1 MRGLGRAPRGGGLAP
16 QPLRTAAP
24 AARVRAAAAGQRP
37 QQRQAAPLAPP
48 APAAPTAEGQRPQHR
63 QTPPA
68 QVGSNSNTWRA
79 APRALVRRAL
89 PLLRG
94 VRGAEARLE
103 ADVRSVA
110 AAVALMTALIA
121 YDRGVNGVLDAIDDS
136 VDAGVASVL
145 VGLGLVFGVRLA
157 GGRPQDLHGVR
168 ASGASLGRAA
178 VAAAGPDDD
187 GDTLLTEEGLDCG
200 SSDDGDGG
208 SLGAAASS
216 FGALTDDD
224 GGQPGGAGA
233 RGPDSPLEAEP
244 SADEEGQ
251 QAPAAAAAAVPPTDA
266 AARPASA
273 QPPQAQ
279 LQRAPS
285 ADAAGTAHQRSPSP
299 RAAAAPAGRRVRVT
313 ADAALEAGAAP
324 EAGATLSAGG
334 DGALPRGSSSE
345 SPRPG
350 RLGPGPGAAGL
361 AGRTAEGGGAPA
373 PPERPSSRGAAGRR
387 GGPARTPSAGARPEP
402 QRRASGRE
410 QPEAAAVRRHRAAAC
425 QTRPEPAAAAERFGG
440 DLSEWGRTALEGFY
454 DDDGAGSEA
463 SSAPT
468 MSSGLSP
475 RGARPDAARP
485 FSLDAAREALAYS
498 AGVYGRGA
506 ALRRGGAAPAAG
518 HADDLP
524 TRIAYQQLSALA
536 GMAGKVQE
544 AILHNKRIFEQRM
557 LQHDAALLRQALGG
571 WCALR
576 SARHAKRA
584 RLRRAAARI
593 RRGALSRAFFAWR
606 DELHLMDRT
615 LAMRRKVAATVAA
628 GCTRRCFAA
637 WRRLAQ
643 ERLYKAQLGAREREV
658 AALEGK
664 LRGYEKRPIQV
675 LHKRR
680 VGAMLGVWR
689 AAACAA
695 RRKRAAAAR
704 AGRFCARRQQARV
717 WRAWVE
723 HVEAAAR
730 RRVLSAKLAARCARL
745 ELAAAWSAWLQA
757 LDARRERSS
766 DLARAV
772 QHRRR
777 ALAARA
783 WRSWAAGAARRSTRR
798 ALAARWQRP
807 ATASVLAGWLAQ
819 RAAMATAFAGWAD
832 WVQQG
837 RLGAKLAAKEG
848 LEEGLAKLQAENER
862 LRRDNERFVRLID
875 SGEWGRGR
883 VAELAS
889 AGEVMRTERD
899 ALLALIGS
907 LRREYEA
914 VQAAKGAQEDEL
926 RALKERMA
934 LGGSA
939 RNRLLVK
946 GGSSFN
952 ALVRAM
958 KQDLLDSGAAARDP
972 ALAYEVDK
980 LSMDHVQVFH
990 DGELAVQAA
999 ASVGARSAPPLPGRA
1014 GGSLQTTA
1022 PAAAPAV
1029 AVARGSTSPIA
1040 PVRAGGAARRAGGGS
1055 LHTTLSVAAGGGP
1068 GSQRGRVSGT
1078 LAALSGLSAAQ
1089 VDALEAAAVRAVPGG
1104 K

>member
-1 MRGLGRAPRGGGLAP
+1 MESG
-16 QPLRTAAP
+16 
-24 AARVRAAAAGQRP
+24 
-37 QQRQAAPLAPP
+37 
-48 APAAPTAEGQRPQHR
+48 
-63 QTPPA
+63 
-68 QVGSNSNTWRA
+68 
-79 APRALVRRAL
+79 
-89 PLLRG
+89 
-94 VRGAEARLE
+94 
-103 ADVRSVA
+103 
-110 AAVALMTALIA
+110 
-121 YDRGVNGVLDAIDDS
+121 
-136 VDAGVASVL
+136 
-145 VGLGLVFGVRLA
+145 
-157 GGRPQDLHGVR
+157 HGVR
-168 ASGASLGRAA
+168 ASGASLGRAP
-178 VAAAGPDDD
+178 VGAAGPDDD
-187 GDTLLTEEGLDCG
+187 GDELLTEDGLDCG

-224 GGQPGGAGA
+224 GDQRPGGAGA

-244 SADEEGQ
+244 SAESEEEAPLPPPPQHPPQHPPAPQAPSPRGPPPHPLAPPAGPRPRRTWSRSEEGQ
-251 QAPAAAAAAVPPTDA
+251 QAPAAAIAAVAPTDA

-273 QPPQAQ
+273 QPPQAR

-285 ADAAGTAHQRSPSP
+285 ADATSTAHQSSPSP
-299 RAAAAPAGRRVRVT
+299 RAAAAPAGRRARVT

-334 DGALPRGSSSE
+334 DGALPRRSSSE

-350 RLGPGPGAAGL
+350 RLGPGAAGR
-361 AGRTAEGGGAPA
+361 AGRAAEGGGAPA
-373 PPERPSSRGAAGRR
+373 PPERPSSRGAAGR

-410 QPEAAAVRRHRAAAC
+410 QPEAAARRRHRAAAC
-425 QTRPEPAAAAERFGG
+425 QTRPEPAAAAEGFGG

-485 FSLDAAREALAYS
+485 FSLDAAREARARARAPARMRRTGGAGAGPGRSRRARGGWRRALAYS
-498 AGVYGRGA
+498 AGVYGRGS

-606 DELHLMDRT
+606 DELHLVDRT

-643 ERLYKAQLGAREREV
+643 ERWYKAQLGAREREV

-680 VGAMLGVWR
+680 LGAMLGAWR

-695 RRKRAAAAR
+695 RRKRAAGAR
-704 AGRFCARRQQARV
+704 AGRFCAMRQQARA

-730 RRVLSAKLAARCARL
+730 RRVLGAKLAARCARL

-783 WRSWAAGAARRSTRR
+783 WRSWTAGAARRSTRR

-819 RAAMATAFAGWAD
+819 VARRKRDRLVVGRARARLQRAAIATAFAGWAD

-980 LSMDHVQVFH
+980 LSMDHVQVFP

-1014 GGSLQTTA
+1014 GGSSQTRA